1 MWQAAGVSYGQ
12 LLDELIAT
20 AVASGHRPV
29 AAVAG

>member
-1 MWQAAGVSYGQ
+1 MWQAAGVSYSR

-20 AVASGHRPV
+20 ALASGRRAV